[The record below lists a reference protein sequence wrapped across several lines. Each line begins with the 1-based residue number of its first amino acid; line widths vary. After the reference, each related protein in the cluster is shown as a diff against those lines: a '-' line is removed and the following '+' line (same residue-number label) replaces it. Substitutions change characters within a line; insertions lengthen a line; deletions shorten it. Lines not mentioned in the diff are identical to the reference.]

1 MPDPD
6 PMEIDDGSLLEEILE
21 EEGEQDEEG
30 EEGLEGLARLADEG
44 EEDEEGLQHQDPKGQ
59 KTGVL
64 AEKPKS
70 SGRLSKRLA
79 RLRSEAQEA
88 KEYAQRVGRE
98 LQELRDS
105 RQAQQNYIDPR
116 IEAERRA
123 AMTPEERSQEDLRIS
138 EQRHQADMERLR
150 LQMIDTAD
158 RQKFETRAATDPRA
172 KKYAADVEK
181 LLGDVRR
188 QLGWNPTR
196 ETLYAYM
203 IGMKVLNMQPKK
215 QRQQGQDNIR
225 RQKTVVA
232 KTKSDVSS
240 EDRSVRTF
248 EEKYGDVTF

>member
-1 MPDPD
+1 MPGPD
-6 PMEIDDGSLLEEILE
+6 EMELDDGSLLEEILE
-21 EEGEQDEEG
+21 EEGEQNEEG
-30 EEGLEGLARLADEG
+30 EEGLEGLARLADDG

-64 AEKPKS
+64 AEKPT

-79 RLRSEAQEA
+79 RLRSEAQQA
-88 KEYAQRVGRE
+88 KEEAQRIGRE
-98 LQELRDS
+98 FQEFRDNQT
-105 RQAQQNYIDPR
+105 RQQQSYIDPR

-225 RQKTVVA
+225 RQKVPVA
-232 KTKSDVSS
+232 KNRSDVTS
-240 EDRSVRTF
+240 EDRGVRTF
-248 EEKYGDVTF
+248 EEKFGDTPI